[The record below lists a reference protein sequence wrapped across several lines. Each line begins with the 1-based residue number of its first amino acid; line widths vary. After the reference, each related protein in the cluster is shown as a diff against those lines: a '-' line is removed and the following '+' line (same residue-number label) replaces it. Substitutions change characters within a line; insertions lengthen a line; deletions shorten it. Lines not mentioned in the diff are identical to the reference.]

1 MLFLLS
7 YLLSEL
13 SAEMIPVLVHGA
25 GKREGRRAC
34 GMTCGS
40 WDDVQGGGREGK
52 LHRKQMF
59 L

>member
-13 SAEMIPVLVHGA
+13 SAEMIPVLLHGG

-34 GMTCGS
+34 GMRCS
-40 WDDVQGGGREGK
+40 CDDVQGGGREGK